1 MLTTV
6 PWYKDFL
13 QVEYPTYA
21 YSEPESDAS
30 NTSLDRFDY
39 IINSAHFIGSVCV

>member
-1 MLTTV
+1 MVLTTV

-13 QVEYPTYA
+13 QVEYPSYA

-30 NTSLDRFDY
+30 NTSLDRYSNGPFSLSLVAD
-39 IINSAHFIGSVCV
+39 